1 MLSFR
6 YCNIDKNDRINRSI
20 FGIVLILCVIF
31 DVSKITYV
39 IFGLILII
47 EGIVGWCYIPKL
59 ISKIKRKY

>member
-47 EGIVGWCYIPKL
+47 EGVVGWCYIPKL